1 MLNKTLMCVG
11 FVLFLSSPFEEY
23 LCTPHRDL
31 ILNIQVLS
39 ATGSFLNKTHEPF
52 IPETLRSGE
61 SPQKIMIQ
69 LEGISSWEVKD
80 KPHQKKKVLKRF
92 LSLLRTGELGHGWG
106 RSPAEPK
113 RQGTQTYYR
122 KEHRP
127 GDTENLSSPGYQ
139 EHTFVSNW
147 AGSTVFSSVQFSRS
161 VMSDSLWPHG
171 LQHTRLP
178 CLLPTSGACSNSWPS
193 SWWYH
198 PTISSSVVPFSSVF
212 NLSRHQGLVLHL

>member
-69 LEGISSWEVKD
+69 LEGISSWEVKE
-80 KPHQKKKVLKRF
+80 KPHQTKRYWSAFCLCWEPVSLAMAGAGAQLSRRGRGPRLITERSTDQVTLKTCPAQDTRNTH
-92 LSLLRTGELGHGWG
+92 SCQTELV
-106 RSPAEPK
+106 
-113 RQGTQTYYR
+113 QQC
-122 KEHRP
+122 
-127 GDTENLSSPGYQ
+127 
-139 EHTFVSNW
+139 
-147 AGSTVFSSVQFSRS
+147 SVQFSS
-161 VMSDSLWPHG
+161 VAQSCPTLCDPMDCSTPGFPVYYQLLELAQTHG
-171 LQHTRLP
+171 HQVGDTIQPSHP
-178 CLLPTSGACSNSWPS
+178 LLSPSPPS
-193 SWWYH
+193 SIF
-198 PTISSSVVPFSSVF
+198 PGIRV
-212 NLSRHQGLVLHL
+212 